1 MTRTDHDGPIKSF
14 YADAGPLNIVCW
26 STSEAHAPPD
36 PVTRVHTITTDTV
49 PDLKAWTDSVLRA
62 AGLGMA
68 PAATPAEQGKTRPP
82 QDPRVRFWTRTRRV
96 SGGSRAPA
104 DFVDFAIAP
113 RLLATAFVVL
123 EAAAATT
130 CPQIA
135 ASAVLEA
142 AATVP
147 CPQAPPPPPRR
158 VRGRL
163 CW

>member
-1 MTRTDHDGPIKSF
+1 MTVRSIINYNIMFLPSSMFRDG
-14 YADAGPLNIVCW
+14 
-26 STSEAHAPPD
+26 
-36 PVTRVHTITTDTV
+36 TRGCGCGFGKNPTT
-49 PDLKAWTDSVLRA
+49 
-62 AGLGMA
+62 
-68 PAATPAEQGKTRPP
+68 EQGKTRSR
-82 QDPRVRFWTRTRRV
+82 QDPRVDFWTRTRTRRV

-104 DFVDFAIAP
+104 GFVDFATAP

-123 EAAAATT
+123 EAAAAAT